1 MKYTKAQRE
10 KFIQLVRKY
19 ANASKLEGA
28 ALELSNGIAAMA
40 KTPQGMNELA
50 QLITENLEEE
60 MKGYDLR
67 PLLFDVKPRHENEVV
82 EYKRKGKFRAYQ
94 ITRGGYVPKS
104 QIFQDVVSSEPVEF
118 AVRPA
123 CHLAQLEEGRITSVN
138 ELIDGAQEALLT
150 EYATYFYNIL
160 ETAIGD
166 DVNTDNYA
174 EVTGEVDKATLDKM
188 IHWALGVGN
197 KVSVVGT
204 HQSLAPILDFSGH
217 TDAMKD
223 EIQRTGNLGL
233 YRGANL
239 VKLEQFLDADDL
251 NVIKQDT
258 LFIVVRKAGYVDDF
272 GPMRSREVVD
282 PEHDEFSIIMRKK
295 WGLTVLY
302 PEKVGMI
309 KIIPAG

>member
-1 MKYTKAQRE
+1 MAYTKAQRE

-19 ANASKLEGA
+19 ANASRLEGA
-28 ALELSNGIAAMA
+28 ALELSNKIAALA

-67 PLLFDVKPRHENEVV
+67 PLLFDVKPRQENEVV

-94 ITRGGYVPKS
+94 VTRGGYVPKS
-104 QIFQDVVSSEPVEF
+104 QIFQNVITAEAAEF

-123 CHLAQLEEGRITSVN
+123 THLAQLEEGRITSVN

-150 EYATYFYNIL
+150 QYATYFYNIL
-160 ETAIGD
+160 EAAVGNDIGQ
-166 DVNTDNYA
+166 DNYK
-174 EVTGEVDKATLDKM
+174 EVTGEVDKLTLDKM
-188 IHWALGVGN
+188 IHWAAGLGNQVT
-197 KVSVVGT
+197 VVGT
-204 HQSLAPILDFSGH
+204 HQSLAPILDFAGH

-223 EIQRTGNLGL
+223 EIQRTGDLGL
-233 YRGANL
+233 YRGARL

-251 NVIKQDT
+251 PVIKQDT
-258 LFIVVRKAGYVDDF
+258 LFVITRKVGKIDDF

-309 KIIPAG
+309 KIV

>member
-1 MKYTKAQRE
+1 MAYTKAQRE

-19 ANASKLEGA
+19 ANASRLEGA
-28 ALELSNGIAAMA
+28 ALELSNKIAAMA

-50 QLITENLEEE
+50 QLITENLEAE
-60 MKGYDLR
+60 MNGYDLR
-67 PLLFDVKPRHENEVV
+67 PLLFDVKPRQENETV

-104 QIFQDVVSSEPVEF
+104 QIFQNVITAEPAEF

-123 CHLAQLEEGRITSVN
+123 CHLAQLEEGRISSVN
-138 ELIDGAQEALLT
+138 ELIEGAQEALLT

-160 ETAIGD
+160 EAAVGNDIGA
-166 DVNTDNYA
+166 DNYEEVA
-174 EVTGEVDKATLDKM
+174 GEVTKTVLDQM
-188 IHWALGVGN
+188 IHWAAGLGNQVT
-197 KVSVVGT
+197 VVGT
-204 HQSLAPILDFSGH
+204 HQSLAPILDFAGH
-217 TDAMKD
+217 TPAMLE

-233 YRGANL
+233 YRGAQL

-251 NVIKQDT
+251 PVIKQDRIFVIT
-258 LFIVVRKAGYVDDF
+258 RKVGKIDDF
-272 GPMRSREVVD
+272 GPMRSREVLD

-309 KIIPAG
+309 KLT

>member
-1 MKYTKAQRE
+1 MNFTKAQRE

-19 ANASKLEGA
+19 ANASRLEGA
-28 ALELSNGIAAMA
+28 ALELSNRIAAMA

-50 QLITENLEEE
+50 QLITENLEAE
-60 MKGYDLR
+60 MEAYDLR
-67 PLLFDVKPRHENEVV
+67 PLLFDVKPRQENETV

-94 ITRGGYVPKS
+94 VTRGGYVPKS
-104 QIFQDVVSSEPVEF
+104 QIFQDVITAEPAEF

-123 CHLAQLEEGRITSVN
+123 CHLAQLEEGRISSVN

-160 ETAIGD
+160 EAAVKGD
-166 DVNTDNYA
+166 TTSENYA
-174 EVTGEVDKATLDKM
+174 EVTGEVDKSTLDKM
-188 IHWALGVGN
+188 IHWAAGLGNNVT
-197 KVSVVGT
+197 VVGT
-204 HQSLAPILDFSGH
+204 HQSLAPILDFAGH

-233 YRGANL
+233 YRGARL

-251 NVIKQDT
+251 PVIKQDR
-258 LFIVVRKAGYVDDF
+258 LFVITRKVGYIDDF
-272 GPMRSREVVD
+272 GPMRSREIVD
-282 PEHDEFSIIMRKK
+282 GEHDEFSIIMRKK

-309 KIIPAG
+309 KLV

>member
-1 MKYTKAQRE
+1 MGFTKAQRE
-10 KFIQLVRKY
+10 KFIELVRKY
-19 ANASKLEGA
+19 ANDTRLEGA
-28 ALELSNGIAAMA
+28 ALELSKRIAAMA

-60 MKGYDLR
+60 MKAYDLR
-67 PLLFDVKPRHENEVV
+67 PLLFDVRARQENETV

-104 QIFQDVVSSEPVEF
+104 QIFQDTVTAEAAEF

-123 CHLAQLEEGRITSVN
+123 CHLEQLETGRISSVN
-138 ELIDGAQEALLT
+138 ELIDGAMEALLT
-150 EYATYFYNIL
+150 EYARYFYSVL
-160 ETAIGD
+160 ETAVGD
-166 DVNTDNYA
+166 DTNQNNYA
-174 EVTGEVDKATLDKM
+174 EVTGEVDKTTLDKM
-188 IHWALGVGN
+188 IHWAAGLGNG
-197 KVSVVGT
+197 VSVVGT
-204 HQSLAPILDFSGH
+204 HQSLAPILDFPGH

-223 EIQRTGNLGL
+223 EIQRTGDLGV
-233 YRGANL
+233 YRGARL

-251 NVIKQDT
+251 EVIKHDK
-258 LFIVVRKAGYVDDF
+258 LFVVTRRVGYVDDF
-272 GPMRSREVVD
+272 GAMRSREVVD

-309 KIIPAG
+309 NII